1 MFVTLLSISWAL
13 KIRNHMED
21 PKDKREAGIAYPT
34 AGTSHNFQAPSFG
47 HENGANAISI
57 GAGYSVGGG
66 KPSYAYA
73 SDSGAGLQQASEGL
87 QPSGHSTIQLSPL
100 TLQPSHGLV
109 STDLQQLMSQLSE
122 SLNSGALTLS
132 PYQASAAHGGQDAS
146 LPQYTFGAP
155 KLQQYSA
162 PEQSLQLQSS
172 VPVYAAG
179 TKGLGSYGA
188 TGPVLFNPADSN
200 FAGSHGHTLGAGSSG
215 PSFADT
221 SALTLANSGHA
232 LSGLSLGGSGH
243 SYGGISLGSPGH
255 SLTGSGHS
263 LGSSGHSI
271 SGGLVGSGHSFGGS
285 LKGFNGGYVL
295 PAKASF
301 KPSTYLGSHSDHG
314 LSSLSGAYSSP
325 SFGSH
330 SLSGSHGGLSL
341 GGHGANFGGSGSY
354 GGGSSKFIAA
364 SYLPHKS
371 EGFGSSLENAASF
384 SGSHSPPST
393 TYGFPSSHS
402 SAAAHAASSHRPQYY
417 VKYSSPNKL
426 GDGSS
431 SYKAPASSH
440 SALSSHTS
448 RPKYSFSHRSSHY
461 GSPSHGADI
470 HGAHSETVYNTI
482 KYSEEI
488 KPRVH

>member
-1 MFVTLLSISWAL
+1 M
-13 KIRNHMED
+13 HD
-21 PKDKREAGIAYPT
+21 PKDKREAELAYPT
-34 AGTSHNFQAPSFG
+34 AGSSHNYQAPSFG

-66 KPSYAYA
+66 KPSYAYS
-73 SDSGAGLQQASEGL
+73 SDPSAGLQQASEGL
-87 QPSGHSTIQLSPL
+87 QPSGHSSIQLAPL
-100 TLQPSHGLV
+100 TLQPSHGLA

-122 SLNSGALTLS
+122 SLNSGALSLS
-132 PYQASAAHGGQDAS
+132 PYQAGASHGSQDIS
-146 LPQYTFGAP
+146 LPQFTFGAP

-162 PEQSLQLQSS
+162 PEQSLQVQSS

-179 TKGLGSYGA
+179 IKGLGSYGS

-200 FAGSHGHTLGAGSSG
+200 FAGTHGHAHGVGSSV
-215 PSFADT
+215 PSFADA
-221 SALTLANSGHA
+221 SALSLANSGHS
-232 LSGLSLGGSGH
+232 LGGLSLGGSGH

-255 SLTGSGHS
+255 SLSSPGHSIGGSGHS
-263 LGSSGHSI
+263 I
-271 SGGLVGSGHSFGGS
+271 GGALAGSGHSYGGS
-285 LKGFNGGYVL
+285 LKGFSGGYVL

-314 LSSLSGAYSSP
+314 ISSLSGAYSAP
-325 SFGSH
+325 SFASH

-341 GGHGANFGGSGSY
+341 GGHGASFGGSPGGF
-354 GGGSSKFIAA
+354 GGGSSKFVAA
-364 SYLPHKS
+364 SYVPHKS
-371 EGFGSSLENAASF
+371 EDFGSSLQNAVSF
-384 SGSHSPPST
+384 SGSHSPPGT

-402 SAAAHAASSHRPQYY
+402 SVAAHAASSHRPQYY
-417 VKYSSPNKL
+417 MKYSSPNKL
-426 GDGSS
+426 GEGSS
-431 SYKAPASSH
+431 SYKAPVSSH
-440 SALSSHTS
+440 SSLSSHTS

-461 GSPSHGADI
+461 GSPSHGSDI